1 MRSSS
6 PTAAM
11 DMPNAIDP
19 AVGSATMSTSGAKTH
34 PSATRNRASSC
45 VDTAGSTTARDTAHA
60 GRLAQSP
67 LDGAEHFVDFDLL
80 EAHAAARALTQMMTL
95 TGRIARHGDVVGRE
109 RAVPRRPRRTED
121 AAARHPARGGPGHR
135 SRIARP
141 AQHGSAAQRDA
152 IRTPAL

>member
-67 LDGAEHFVDFDLL
+67 VDGTEHFVDFDLL
-80 EAHAAARALTQMMTL
+80 EAHAAARALTQMITL
-95 TGRIARHGDVVGRE
+95 TSRIAPHGDIVGRE
-109 RAVPRRPRRTED
+109 QAVPRTPRRTQDCGDGHAE
-121 AAARHPARGGPGHR
+121 PGGN
-135 SRIARP
+135 
-141 AQHGSAAQRDA
+141 
-152 IRTPAL
+152 L